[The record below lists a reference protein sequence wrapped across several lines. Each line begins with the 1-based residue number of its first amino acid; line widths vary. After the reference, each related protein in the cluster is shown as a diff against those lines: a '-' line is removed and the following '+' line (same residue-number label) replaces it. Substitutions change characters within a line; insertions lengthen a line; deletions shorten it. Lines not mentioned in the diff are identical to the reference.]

1 MVADMKLTNRD
12 AKMPNTPLV
21 LIPGL
26 ACTDAL
32 FMAQIP
38 ALAQSRQVIIGDHM
52 QHDSMA
58 DIAAHIL
65 ATAPERFA
73 LAGLSM
79 GGYICFEIMRQAP
92 ERVERLAL
100 LDTSARADTPEKTAL
115 RHEALELAAAGKFMA
130 VCHATLELSIAKS
143 HHGDKAL
150 KQAIIDMALAT
161 GSDVWASQIHAII
174 VRVDSVPM
182 LGSISCP
189 TLVVVGDEDQLTPPE
204 LAHEMVDGIPDAHL
218 KVLAD
223 CGHMSP
229 MEQPDQVTKLL
240 MRWLEA
246 NK

>member
-1 MVADMKLTNRD
+1 
-12 AKMPNTPLV
+12 MPATPLL

-32 FMAQIP
+32 FAAQIP
-38 ALAQSRQVIIGDHM
+38 PLSRDRQVIIGDHM

-65 ATAPERFA
+65 ANAPARFA

-79 GGYICFEIMRQAP
+79 GGYLCFEIMRQAP

-130 VCHATLELSIAKS
+130 VCHATLELSIARS
-143 HHGDKAL
+143 RHGDTEL
-150 KQAIIDMALAT
+150 KQAIIDMAVDT
-161 GSDVWASQIHAII
+161 GPDVWAQQIHAII
-174 VRVDSVPM
+174 GRANSVQM
-182 LGSISCP
+182 LGNITCP

-204 LAHEMVDGIPDAHL
+204 LAREMAEGIPDAQL
-218 KVLAD
+218 NVISD
-223 CGHMSP
+223 CGHMST
-229 MEQPDQVTKLL
+229 MEKPKQLTGLL
-240 MRWLEA
+240 QDWLVS
-246 NK
+246 